1 MQAAKTF
8 RKARLKKHLFY
19 DGWKYLL
26 IIALCWFGWE
36 LLYTTTAYRSPQDK
50 RIDVMIMSATA
61 SDEVV
66 EAFLKPIWE
75 EATPDME
82 LVDGISL
89 LPGSADDYYSNMN
102 LTVKLAA
109 AEGDIYLLPQDIF
122 KNLALGGSFVGLDQ
136 YIADGII
143 NVDGLNTDNARLTIL
158 DEDTG
163 IATTQLYGIPTESL
177 YTFMDGLQF
186 DNRNAVMAIAVNNGN
201 DDNVVKFFNALLQ
214 AGRGDKPEWLQEAE
228 AAN

>member
-1 MQAAKTF
+1 MQTARDF
-8 RKARLKKHLFY
+8 RKTRLKQHLVY
-19 DGWKYLL
+19 DGWKYALV
-26 IIALCWFGWE
+26 IALCWFGLD

-66 EAFLKPIWE
+66 QAFLKPIWE

-82 LVDGISL
+82 LVEGVSL
-89 LPGSADDYYSNMN
+89 LPGSTDDYYANMS
-102 LTVKLAA
+102 LTVRLYAGD
-109 AEGDIYLLPQDIF
+109 GDIFLLPQDVF
-122 KNLALGGSFVGLDQ
+122 KNLALGGAFKPLDESISEGL
-136 YIADGII
+136 I
-143 NVDGLNTDNARLTIL
+143 NIDGLNVDSARLTIV

-163 IATTQLYGIPTESL
+163 KATTQLYGIPTDSL

-201 DDNVVKFFNALLQ
+201 DDNVVTFFNAMLQ
-214 AGRGDKPEWLQEAE
+214 AGRGDKPEWLKDAE
-228 AAN
+228 AAH